1 MNNDLERRLDQVQLE
16 SEHFQMELVEV
27 LATAKLRRVH
37 VDGANTNVIVGKL
50 ITALEKVK
58 RYLDRT

>member
-1 MNNDLERRLDQVQLE
+1 
-16 SEHFQMELVEV
+16 MELVEV

-37 VDGANTNVIVGKL
+37 MDGANDNVIVGKL